1 MSDHQIP
8 DFETDAEF
16 LQLIQPR
23 DEKYVEE
30 LEEDIF
36 DHGCHEAICVWG
48 SILIDGH
55 LQDIPSAVNGI
66 YASIYAVSSSRAVT
80 KQKLTYVRSSLNG
93 MTLQANTKNI
103 LSADASGQT

>member
-36 DHGCHEAICVWG
+36 DHGCHEAYVSG
-48 SILIDGH
+48 E
-55 LQDIPSAVNGI
+55 
-66 YASIYAVSSSRAVT
+66 ASS
-80 KQKLTYVRSSLNG
+80 
-93 MTLQANTKNI
+93 
-103 LSADASGQT
+103 

>member
-1 MSDHQIP
+1 MSDSQTP
-8 DFETDAEF
+8 QFETDAEF

-36 DHGCHEAICVWG
+36 DHGCHEAICV
-48 SILIDGH
+48 S
-55 LQDIPSAVNGI
+55 DIPSAVNGI

>member
-1 MSDHQIP
+1 MSLSEWENSMSDSQTP
-8 DFETDAEF
+8 QFETDAEF

-55 LQDIPSAVNGI
+55 LRYSICRKWDIRFKYTPS
-66 YASIYAVSSSRAVT
+66 
-80 KQKLTYVRSSLNG
+80 LLPEP
-93 MTLQANTKNI
+93 
-103 LSADASGQT
+103 

>member
-1 MSDHQIP
+1 MSDSQTP
-8 DFETDAEF
+8 QFETDAEF

-48 SILIDGH
+48 SILI
-55 LQDIPSAVNGI
+55 
-66 YASIYAVSSSRAVT
+66 YAVSSSRAVT